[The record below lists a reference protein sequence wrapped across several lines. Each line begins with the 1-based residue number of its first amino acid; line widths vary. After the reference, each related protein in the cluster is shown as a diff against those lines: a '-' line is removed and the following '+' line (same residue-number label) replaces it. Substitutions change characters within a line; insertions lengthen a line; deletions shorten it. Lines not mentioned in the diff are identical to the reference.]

1 MSKPFSTQKLI
12 RYGSNNAQPIKNKTP
27 DSTNR
32 PDTWMDAE
40 L

>member
-12 RYGSNNAQPIKNKTP
+12 RYGENNAQPIINKTP
-27 DSTNR
+27 DSTNQSN
-32 PDTWMDAE
+32 TWMDAE